1 MSYTSASYLFALLPP
16 TYRAALI
23 LETELAAVGREPA
36 EVARVPAGPGEVRRR
51 KVVGVLRGSRV
62 VPEVS
67 LVNTMEKP
75 IVPHNILLKSH
86 YHCGI
91 LFDMPRTGTVL
102 SSLLENDTYQF

>member
-1 MSYTSASYLFALLPP
+1 M
-16 TYRAALI
+16 
-23 LETELAAVGREPA
+23 GREPA

-75 IVPHNILLKSH
+75 IVPHNILLKSR

-91 LFDMPRTGTVL
+91 LFDMLPAGAVL
-102 SSLLENDTYQF
+102 SS